1 MPAVLTS
8 ETRNVATVAAAHRRG
23 VTSRCTGLTAM
34 TSMAAISSRI
44 LREPRS
50 AVIAEPPAPAM
61 SSAVATGEASRTM
74 ASTIAAPVVDSAP
87 SWRENVP
94 TCSAIT
100 APNGIEISTAGRLH
114 TFAMNQHWRRYSFHQ
129 CFRSHVRRTPSR
141 EIANRFP
148 VSRTMN
154 CTLPSTCP
162 SDRHDLVAGGAL
174 RLEPLRLTFDELALD
189 LALLGRHL
197 VHPDRALGSAREEL
211 ADDLIVAVDHLLLR
225 AEAHEAGAEQDAD
238 VVRDAHHGRDVV
250 GDDEEGGAHLLLDL
264 AGELVEVGDAHRVEP
279 RVRLV
284 EEHDLGVHDEGAGQ
298 AGALAHPA
306 RHLARE
312 LLEVVEHPH
321 HLQLREGDLA
331 DLLLGLVRVLAQ
343 REGRVVVHVHRPE
356 QCAVLEEDA
365 ELAAHAVE

>member
-34 TSMAAISSRI
+34 TSIAAISSRI

-61 SSAVATGEASRTM
+61 SSAVATGDASRTM

-94 TCSAIT
+94 TWSAIT

-129 CFRSHVRRTPSR
+129 CLRSHVRRTPSS

-154 CTLPSTCP
+154 CTLPSIAADL
-162 SDRHDLVAGGAL
+162 DRHDLVAGGAL
-174 RLEPLRLTFDELALD
+174 RLEPLRLAIDELALD
-189 LALLGRHL
+189 
-197 VHPDRALGSAREEL
+197 V
-211 ADDLIVAVDHLLLR
+211 
-225 AEAHEAGAEQDAD
+225 
-238 VVRDAHHGRDVV
+238 
-250 GDDEEGGAHLLLDL
+250 
-264 AGELVEVGDAHRVEP
+264 
-279 RVRLV
+279 
-284 EEHDLGVHDEGAGQ
+284 
-298 AGALAHPA
+298 
-306 RHLARE
+306 
-312 LLEVVEHPH
+312 
-321 HLQLREGDLA
+321 
-331 DLLLGLVRVLAQ
+331 
-343 REGRVVVHVHRPE
+343 
-356 QCAVLEEDA
+356 
-365 ELAAHAVE
+365 